1 MTPYHSVTDRDRH
14 CSISYYFLNICI
26 ISTDYR
32 DSSNKHLP
40 QNDMNRER
48 QIRDTLI
55 NLRYIAFTP
64 SRYNNG
70 QRLTNYD
77 DRYYFID

>member
-1 MTPYHSVTDRDRH
+1 MK
-14 CSISYYFLNICI
+14 ISLLFFLYVRSFDLFFKSSI
-26 ISTDYR
+26 ISIDYR
-32 DSSNKHLP
+32 EYPNKHLSI
-40 QNDMNRER
+40 NDMNRER

-70 QRLTNYD
+70 HRLTNYD
-77 DRYYFID
+77 DR

>member
-1 MTPYHSVTDRDRH
+1 M
-14 CSISYYFLNICI
+14 
-26 ISTDYR
+26 
-32 DSSNKHLP
+32 
-40 QNDMNRER
+40 NDMNRER

-77 DRYYFID
+77 DRYYFINDYK

>member
-1 MTPYHSVTDRDRH
+1 MYDHLIDLFYSKTIPILSPDLRD
-14 CSISYYFLNICI
+14 YP
-26 ISTDYR
+26 
-32 DSSNKHLP
+32 NKHVSI
-40 QNDMNRER
+40 NDINRER

-55 NLRYIAFTP
+55 NSRYIAFTP

-77 DRYYFID
+77 DRYG